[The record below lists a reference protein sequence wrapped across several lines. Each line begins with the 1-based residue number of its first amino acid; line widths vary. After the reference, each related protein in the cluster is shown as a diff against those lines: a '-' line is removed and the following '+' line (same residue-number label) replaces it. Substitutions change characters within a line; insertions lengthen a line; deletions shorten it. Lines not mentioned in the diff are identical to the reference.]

1 MQSETPLY
9 SVYMMLT
16 SEVTTPANSVLLP
29 WTWSNGY
36 PNRVTPG
43 EAGFERMI

>member
-1 MQSETPLY
+1 MRSETPLY

-16 SEVTTPANSVLLP
+16 SEVTTPANSVLP